1 MKPLIVVAIV
11 GARPQFIKAAPVSRA
26 LREAGHQEFLLHTGQ
41 HYDYEMS
48 RVFFGELGIQEPN
61 INLEVGSG
69 LHGRQTGEML
79 LRIEEVL
86 LEQKPDC
93 VLVYGDT
100 NSTLAG
106 ALAACKL
113 RICLSHVEAGLRS
126 FNREMPEEHNRVLT
140 DHISDMLLCPTKRA
154 VVNLEREGITRNVH
168 LVGDVMYDSVL
179 HNLKLAEK
187 RSQILEKLALK
198 QKDYVLATVHRAE
211 NTENTEKLKS
221 IFQTLEKIAL
231 NGLSVIVPLH
241 PRTRNKLDSLRLPL
255 SNLQLI
261 KPVSYLEM
269 LLLQKQAKV
278 IVTDSGGMQKEA
290 YWLRIPCV
298 TLRDETEWA
307 ETVESG
313 WNMLVGSESNRILK
327 AVNDP
332 HPGSSFEDVYG
343 DGKAA
348 ERIVHLISSI

>member
-1 MKPLIVVAIV
+1 MKPLRVVAIV

-26 LREAGHQEFLLHTGQ
+26 LREAGHREFLLHTGQ

-86 LEQKPDC
+86 LKQKPDC

-168 LVGDVMYDSVL
+168 LVGDVASNEHGHKV
-179 HNLKLAEK
+179 A
-187 RSQILEKLALK
+187 
-198 QKDYVLATVHRAE
+198 VRAP
-211 NTENTEKLKS
+211 TS
-221 IFQTLEKIAL
+221 
-231 NGLSVIVPLH
+231 
-241 PRTRNKLDSLRLPL
+241 
-255 SNLQLI
+255 
-261 KPVSYLEM
+261 
-269 LLLQKQAKV
+269 
-278 IVTDSGGMQKEA
+278 
-290 YWLRIPCV
+290 
-298 TLRDETEWA
+298 
-307 ETVESG
+307 
-313 WNMLVGSESNRILK
+313 
-327 AVNDP
+327 
-332 HPGSSFEDVYG
+332 
-343 DGKAA
+343 
-348 ERIVHLISSI
+348 

>member
-221 IFQTLEKIAL
+221 IFQTLEKIASD
-231 NGLSVIVPLH
+231 GLSVIVPLH

-313 WNMLVGSESNRILK
+313 WNMLVGSESNRILR
-327 AVNDP
+327 AVKDA
-332 HPGSSFEDVYG
+332 HPGSSLEDVYS

-348 ERIVHLISSI
+348 EKIVQLISSL